1 MLPCRLMSVVRVEMQ
16 HPLVSRLMLPRAVS
30 EVSRMMVGEW
40 GRR

>member
-1 MLPCRLMSVVRVEMQ
+1 MLPCLLMSVVREEMQ
-16 HPLVSRLMLPRAVS
+16 HPLASGLMFLRAAS